1 MKSSDPLRAIAV
13 EHGSFRRGEA
23 LTHGVDDAALRRAVR
38 AGTLVK
44 VRHGTYAFADEW
56 NGLDESGRHLVLTKA
71 VLRVMGDEVA
81 ASHHSACLMHRM
93 EMWDVD
99 LGEAHVTR
107 LDGGAGRTE
116 GGVVHHEGLSLDG
129 DLVRIGGHLV
139 VQPARAALESALL
152 SDVEHGLV
160 VVNSG
165 LHQRLFTRE
174 DLEAQHALMRSWPRA
189 GHLQLLTRMADGR
202 AESVAESRSLH
213 LFWTQGLPKPELQY
227 HVYDG
232 RGDLV
237 GITDFAW
244 PELGLL
250 GEFDGKVKYQ
260 RYLRPGEEP
269 GDAVFREKQRE
280 DLLRRVTG
288 WSMVR
293 LTWSD
298 LYTPVATA
306 AMIRSMMRRAA

>member
-1 MKSSDPLRAIAV
+1 MKSSDPLRAIAA

-23 LTHGVDDAALRRAVR
+23 LALGVDDAALRRAVR
-38 AGTLVK
+38 GGALVK
-44 VRHGTYAFADEW
+44 VRHGSYAFADVW
-56 NGLDESGRHLVLTKA
+56 SSLDEQAQHVVRTRA
-71 VLRVMGDEVA
+71 VLRLLGDVVA
-81 ASHHSACLMHRM
+81 ASHHSACLMHGL

-99 LGEAHVTR
+99 LDDAHVTR
-107 LDGGAGRTE
+107 LDGGAGRAE
-116 GGVVHHEGLSLDG
+116 AGVVHHEGLSLDA
-129 DLVRIGGHLV
+129 DLVRVVGHLV

-165 LHQRLFTRE
+165 LHQRLFTAE
-174 DLEAQHALMRSWPRA
+174 DLEAQHALMRSWPSA
-189 GHLQLLTRMADGR
+189 GHLQLVTRLADGR
-202 AESVAESRSLH
+202 AESVAESRSVH
-213 LFWTQGLPKPELQY
+213 LFWAQGLPKPELQY

-232 RGDLV
+232 RGNLV

-250 GEFDGKVKYQ
+250 GEFDGKAKYQ

-298 LYTPVATA
+298 LYNPAATA
-306 AMIRSMMRRAA
+306 AMIRSMLRRAA

>member
-1 MKSSDPLRAIAV
+1 MKSSDPLRAIAA

-23 LTHGVDDAALRRAVR
+23 LAFGVDDAALRRAVR
-38 AGTLVK
+38 RGALVK
-44 VRHGTYAFADEW
+44 VRHGAYVFADEW
-56 NGLDESGRHLVLTKA
+56 GTLDEPSRHLVLTRA
-71 VLRVMGDEVA
+71 VLRVIGDDVA

-99 LGEAHVTR
+99 LADAHVTR

-116 GGVVHHEGLSLDG
+116 AGVVHHEALSLDA
-129 DLVRIGGHLV
+129 DVVRIGGHHV

-152 SDVEHGLV
+152 SGVERGLV

-165 LHQRLFTRE
+165 LHQRLFTAE
-174 DLEAQHALMRSWPRA
+174 DLEAQHALMRSWPGA
-189 GHLQLLTRMADGR
+189 GHLQLVSRLADGR
-202 AESVAESRSLH
+202 PESVAESRSAY
-213 LFWTQGLPKPELQY
+213 LFWAQGLPKPELQY
-227 HVYDG
+227 PVYDG
-232 RGDLV
+232 RGNLV
-237 GITDFAW
+237 GIVDFAW

-250 GEFDGKVKYQ
+250 GEFDGKVKYL
-260 RYLRPGEEP
+260 RHLRPGEEP

-298 LYTPVATA
+298 LYNPVATA